1 MNSIDDL
8 TVARQL
14 GRFIHATSYEALPA
28 HVVEQ
33 AKSRVLDSLGTAL
46 ASRDLPVPMTALKF
60 VTGSEGAASVYGH
73 AQRVSAIDAAF
84 VNATLINGT
93 THDDFLDKSHPG
105 AVTIPAAIALAEER
119 GGSGRDVL
127 TAVVLGYDL
136 VGRAY
141 RGGPAMLPKFR
152 ATGVA
157 GAIGAAAAAARLQG
171 SNADETAHA
180 LGLAAM
186 FASGFG
192 EGFVSGTMDVKLNVG
207 WACRSGVSA
216 ARLAQCGATAAP
228 RVFEGNAG
236 FFNAFAGSTDAV
248 AEAVRDLGAPFLIEQ
263 SVYKER
269 PVCIFVQTPVELM
282 LALVDEYPMD
292 AAAIERVVIYAPH
305 ATFTNP
311 GFRNVAPFQTHLQ
324 ARISARFTA
333 AAALLGRPVGEYAF
347 YYDFHDEEVLALAER
362 IELVDV
368 GPEADSVRVDI
379 VHDGK
384 TFTKSALEMDSL
396 LPTLDK
402 SRAKFERVAG
412 PWLGKRTEQVV
423 DRILGLDELSD
434 IGELTR
440 LLRPDAASAPRGN
453 CTG

>member
-1 MNSIDDL
+1 MSDL
-8 TVARQL
+8 TIAQQL
-14 GRFIHATSYEALPA
+14 GRFIHATSFEALPA

-33 AKSRVLDSLGTAL
+33 AKSRMLDSLGTAL
-46 ASRDLPVPMTALKF
+46 ASRDLPVPATALKF
-60 VTGSEGAASVYGH
+60 VAGSRGAASVYGH
-73 AQRVSAIDAAF
+73 TQRMAAIDAAF

-105 AVTIPAAIALAEER
+105 AVTIPAALAIAEER
-119 GGSGRDVL
+119 ESCGRDVL

-141 RGGPAMLPKFR
+141 RGGPTMLPKFR

-157 GAIGAAAAAARLQG
+157 GALGAAATAARLQG
-171 SNADETAHA
+171 SNADELANA

-236 FFNAFAGSTDAV
+236 FFNAFAGNTDAA

-269 PVCIFVQTPVELM
+269 PVCIFVQTPVELV
-282 LALVDEYPMD
+282 LALVGEHAID
-292 AAAIERVVIYAPH
+292 AAAVERVVIHVPR

-324 ARISARFTA
+324 ARISARFTT

-347 YYDFHDEEVLALAER
+347 YYDIHDAEVLALAER

-368 GPEADSVRVDI
+368 GPDVDSVRVDI
-379 VHDGK
+379 VHDG
-384 TFTKSALEMDSL
+384 TTVTRRAVEMDSL
-396 LPTLDK
+396 LPTLDR

-412 PWLGKRTEQVV
+412 SWLGKRTAQVV
-423 DRILGLDELSD
+423 DLILGLDELRD
-434 IGELTR
+434 MGELTR
-440 LLRPDAASAPRGN
+440 LLRADAASA
-453 CTG
+453 

>member
-1 MNSIDDL
+1 MSPTDDL
-8 TVARQL
+8 TIAQRL
-14 GRFIHATSYEALPA
+14 GRFIHATSYDDLPA

-46 ASRDLPVPMTALKF
+46 ASRDLPVPATALKF
-60 VTGSEGAASVYGH
+60 VAGSHGAATVYGH
-73 AQRVSAIDAAF
+73 AQPMAAIDAAF

-105 AVTIPAAIALAEER
+105 AVTIPAATALAEER
-119 GGSGRDVL
+119 GASGRDVL

-157 GAIGAAAAAARLQG
+157 GAIGAAAAAGKLQG
-171 SNADETAHA
+171 LNADELANA

-228 RVFEGNAG
+228 RVFEGKSG
-236 FFNAFAGSTDAV
+236 FFNAFAGSTDDA

-269 PVCIFVQTPVELM
+269 PVCIFVQTPVELVLSM
-282 LALVDEYPMD
+282 VKDHSID
-292 AAAIERVVIYAPH
+292 ATAIKRVVIYAPR

-324 ARISARFTA
+324 ARISARFTVS
-333 AAALLGRPVGEYAF
+333 AALLGRPVGEYAF
-347 YYDFHDEEVLALAER
+347 YYDFHDAEVLALAER

-379 VHDGK
+379 VCDGA
-384 TFTKSALEMDSL
+384 TFTKSAVEMDSL

-402 SRAKFERVAG
+402 SCVKFERVAG
-412 PWLGKRTEQVV
+412 PWLGQRTAEVV
-423 DRILGLDELSD
+423 DRVLGLDELRD

-440 LLRPDAASAPRGN
+440 LLRSR
-453 CTG
+453 

>member
-1 MNSIDDL
+1 MNDPTI
-8 TVARQL
+8 AQRL
-14 GRFIHATSYEALPA
+14 GHFIHANSYEALPA

-33 AKSRVLDSLGTAL
+33 AKSRMLDSLGTAL
-46 ASRDLPVPMTALKF
+46 ASRELPVPATALKF
-60 VTGSEGAASVYGH
+60 VAGSQGAASIYGH
-73 AQRVSAIDAAF
+73 TQRVAAIDAAF

-105 AVTIPAAIALAEER
+105 AVTIPAALAIAEER
-119 GGSGRDVL
+119 GSSGRDVL
-127 TAVVLGYDL
+127 AAVVLGYDL

-141 RGGPAMLPKFR
+141 RGGPTMLPKFR

-157 GAIGAAAAAARLQG
+157 GAIGAAAAAGKLQG
-171 SNADETAHA
+171 SNADELASA

-236 FFNAFAGSTDAV
+236 FFNAFAGNTDAA

-269 PVCIFVQTPVELM
+269 PVCIFVQTPVELV
-282 LALVDEYPMD
+282 LALVDEHAIR
-292 AAAIERVVIYAPH
+292 AAAVERVVIHAPR

-311 GFRNVAPFQTHLQ
+311 GFHNVAPFSTHLQ
-324 ARISARFTA
+324 ARISARFTT

-347 YYDFHDEEVLALAER
+347 YYDIHDEEVLALAER
-362 IELVDV
+362 IELVDI
-368 GPEADSVRVDI
+368 GPDADSIRVDI
-379 VHDGK
+379 VHCGT
-384 TFTKSALEMDSL
+384 TFTRSAVEMDSL
-396 LPTLDK
+396 FPTLDK

-412 PWLGKRTEQVV
+412 PWLGKRTPQVV
-423 DRILGLDELSD
+423 DLVLGLDQLCD
-434 IGELTR
+434 IRELTR
-440 LLRPDAASAPRGN
+440 LLRADAALA
-453 CTG
+453 

>member
-1 MNSIDDL
+1 MDNL
-8 TVARQL
+8 TIAQQL
-14 GRFIHATSYEALPA
+14 GRFIHATSFDALAP

-46 ASRDLPVPMTALKF
+46 ASRELPVPATALKF
-60 VTGSEGAASVYGH
+60 VAGNQGAATVYGH
-73 AQRVSAIDAAF
+73 AQRMPAIDAAF

-105 AVTIPAAIALAEER
+105 AVTVPAATAIAEEQGR
-119 GGSGRDVL
+119 SGRDVL

-141 RGGPAMLPKFR
+141 RGGPSMLPKFR

-157 GAIGAAAAAARLQG
+157 GAIGAAATAGKLQG
-171 SNADETAHA
+171 LNANELANA

-192 EGFVSGTMDVKLNVG
+192 EGFLSGTMDVKLNVG

-236 FFNAFAGSTDAV
+236 FFNAFAGTADA
-248 AEAVRDLGAPFLIEQ
+248 AADAVRDLGAPFLIGQ

-269 PVCIFVQTPVELM
+269 PVCIFVQTPVEL
-282 LALVDEYPMD
+282 ARSWAEEHRID
-292 AAAIERVVIYAPH
+292 ATTIERVVIYAPH
-305 ATFTNP
+305 ATYTNP
-311 GFRNVAPFQTHLQ
+311 GFHNVAPFQTHLQ
-324 ARISARFTA
+324 ARISARFTTS
-333 AAALLGRPVGEYAF
+333 AALLGRPVEQYAF
-347 YYDFHDEEVLALAER
+347 YYNLRDEEVLALAER

-368 GPEADSVRVDI
+368 GTDADSVRIDI
-379 VHDGK
+379 VCGGR
-384 TFTKSALEMDSL
+384 TFTQHAVEMDSL
-396 LPTLDK
+396 LPTLEK
-402 SRAKFERVAG
+402 SCAKFKRVAG
-412 PWLGKRTEQVV
+412 QWLGPRTAQVIDLV
-423 DRILGLDELSD
+423 LGLDDLRDINELA
-434 IGELTR
+434 R
-440 LLRPDAASAPRGN
+440 LLRADAASA
-453 CTG
+453 